1 MFWKSNSFH
10 SFGAER
16 KKNNTKKFVI
26 FFIIWFAPSHLS
38 LFALEV
44 FFCVI
49 VLFAFPAK
57 RSFEEKNCLFQ
68 HFSKKNL
75 TLFLQNR
82 EKKIVRNW
90 FNLKKNFLE
99 SKFKLADFTLLIFVS
114 IGSIQLLVLLQFFFC
129 FLVLFCFLP
138 FIFKY
143 QTFGSQIRR
152 Y

>member
-1 MFWKSNSFH
+1 MEIKFISFLWCREEKKQYEKICH
-10 SFGAER
+10 FFHNLVCAQSSFSFGFR
-16 KKNNTKKFVI
+16 
-26 FFIIWFAPSHLS
+26 S
-38 LFALEV
+38 